1 MFDIQWGKRTAI
13 YAVVFHGDYSSS
25 LADAA
30 ISSSEGRVARDAG
43 HSGDSTRFIFR
54 RSDDL
59 WSSGDHLRGAAAWAV
74 SPQCGQVVFKENFP
88 QVKHCCIR

>member
-43 HSGDSTRFIFR
+43 HSGDSR
-54 RSDDL
+54 D
-59 WSSGDHLRGAAAWAV
+59 SSFDEV
-74 SPQCGQVVFKENFP
+74 MICGPLVTT
-88 QVKHCCIR
+88 